1 MDFHEISI
9 GISNNVQRVF
19 IGFTWDVRGIL
30 IGFPLLCAC
39 DVRTHDGQVHIST
52 ILRQIP
58 FLTIARVGK
67 SEKIMLKREREGS
80 MWQIRTFA
88 FQPPLESWQCSTVFH
103 DTLISK
109 KKYDLAIVQ
118 GGAPQL

>member
-67 SEKIMLKREREGS
+67 SEKIMLKRERGVNVANTNLCLPTTARELAMFHGVP
-80 MWQIRTFA
+80 RHVD
-88 FQPPLESWQCSTVFH
+88 FQ
-103 DTLISK
+103 K
-109 KKYDLAIVQ
+109 KI
-118 GGAPQL
+118 